1 MDVPSRAPIT
11 TKPTTTPTTAI
22 VTTPTVAIPEPP
34 APTPAVKSTTTTKV
48 VEPATPPAGT
58 PPPPPVS
65 EAPVEDYEPDNTV
78 IESEPFD
85 PLSTKAPSAK
95 PTAPP
100 ATMPTKG

>member
-1 MDVPSRAPIT
+1 M
-11 TKPTTTPTTAI
+11 
-22 VTTPTVAIPEPP
+22 TTPTVAIPEPP
-34 APTPAVKSTTTTKV
+34 APTPAVKSTTTTPTKV
-48 VEPATPPAGT
+48 SPATPPAET
-58 PPPPPVS
+58 PPPPPAS

-78 IESEPFD
+78 IESKPFD